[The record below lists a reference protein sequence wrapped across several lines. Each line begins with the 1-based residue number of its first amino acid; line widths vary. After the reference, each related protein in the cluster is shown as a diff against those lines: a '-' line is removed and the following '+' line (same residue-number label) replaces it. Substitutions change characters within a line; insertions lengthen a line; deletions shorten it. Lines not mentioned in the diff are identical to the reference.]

1 MTTNKKTNE
10 ALNAY
15 VAEIET
21 PGAAVSQQPQANQ
34 SIKETS
40 RPLFPNGGTAPMST
54 ATISAVPS
62 SETHSPVQNPIN
74 RTAEMAREQRLH
86 GRTDLPT
93 EEMSG
98 LHYKE
103 NLGYL
108 KIPVDSLPT
117 QGLFYPEGTEI
128 SIRAARGA
136 EIKHWSTMN
145 EEDLSQL
152 AQTDDILNY
161 IIERCVSVRMPG
173 IVGGNWK
180 DLKDVD
186 RFYLLLAVRE
196 FTFIEGENQLMVP
209 VSEGKDIPVV
219 KEMIDFI
226 QIPEDIMKHYSQ
238 QDRCFIFNIKG
249 GKSFKMYIPSLGVSQ
264 WLRNYAQNKAAAR
277 QGFDTDFIL
286 YAPML
291 INDFRRLS
299 QRAYEEM
306 VAASQSWTV
315 KEWSVVSY
323 VRDSLTRA
331 AEPMIK
337 YQDENGA
344 EVTIPLSFRGGIKS
358 LFTISNPLLDVD

>member
-1 MTTNKKTNE
+1 MANRKTNE

-15 VAEIET
+15 VADVENQESIPKQPAQPES
-21 PGAAVSQQPQANQ
+21 AQEVSQ
-34 SIKETS
+34 
-40 RPLFPNGGTAPMST
+40 PLFNST
-54 ATISAVPS
+54 ATTVHNTQSQMNQQA
-62 SETHSPVQNPIN
+62 PVN

-86 GRTDLPT
+86 GRADLPT

-108 KIPVDSLPT
+108 KIPVSSLPT

-145 EEDLSQL
+145 EDDLSQL

-173 IVGGNWK
+173 VLGGNWK

-196 FTFIEGENQLMVP
+196 FTFLEGENQLMVP
-209 VSEGKDIPVV
+209 ISEGKDIPVV

-226 QIPEDIMKHYSQ
+226 QIPEDIMKHYSP
-238 QDRCFIFNIKG
+238 QDRCFIFNIRG

-264 WLRNYAQNKAAAR
+264 WLRNYAQAKASAR

-306 VAASQSWTV
+306 VSASQSWTV

-331 AEPMIK
+331 AEPTIK
-337 YQDENGA
+337 YQDESGA
-344 EVTIPLSFRGGIKS
+344 EVTIPLTFRGGIKS
-358 LFTISNPLLDVD
+358 LFTLSSPLADVD